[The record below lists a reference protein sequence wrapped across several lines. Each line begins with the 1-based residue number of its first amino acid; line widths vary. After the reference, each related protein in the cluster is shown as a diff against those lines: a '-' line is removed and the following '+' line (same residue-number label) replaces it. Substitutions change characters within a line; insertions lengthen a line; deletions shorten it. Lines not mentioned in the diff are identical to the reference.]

1 MMHNNR
7 TYEELKGISRQLGCV
22 KMDVREIKGKMNILK
37 PKFTEVLHELY
48 NVRISLRSFNR
59 EAVKNIVTEMM
70 KQCP

>member
-1 MMHNNR
+1 MHNNK

-22 KMDVREIKGKMNILK
+22 KIDIRKIKSKMNILK
-37 PKFTEVLHELY
+37 PKFTEVLHEFY

-59 EAVKNIVTEMM
+59 EVVKNIVTEMM